1 MSRFFIFLG
10 FLAFSIYS
18 FGQLKYSYSDK
29 CEEKLTLLVKGYPMH
44 VFYEDST
51 VNIHITSP
59 DSVIIEND
67 TTRKNAFYIRALTL
81 NSVHLEMITFTL
93 NNKKKDTIYG
103 ESKIICFPV
112 ISFSRGELNIG
123 NTRDGEVIDL
133 NNLHVSLDYPH
144 NYPNCLKIKIPI
156 KIWSIQIESTEE
168 IINGTGD
175 FLSLNALNLLTR
187 QKSGTKVTYS
197 TVLSHYPWRP
207 IKLIFYTP

>member
-1 MSRFFIFLG
+1 MIRFFIFLG
-10 FLAFSIYS
+10 ILASSINS
-18 FGQLKYSYSDK
+18 FGQLIYSYSDK
-29 CEEKLTLLVKGYPMH
+29 CEEKLTLLVKGYPMR

-51 VNIHITSP
+51 VNIHITST

-67 TTRKNAFYIRALTL
+67 TARKNTFFIRALTL
-81 NSVHLEMITFTL
+81 DSVKLELLTFTL

-103 ESKIICFPV
+103 ESKLICFPV
-112 ISFSRGELNIG
+112 MTFSRGELIIG
-123 NTRDGEVIDL
+123 NTHDGEVIDL
-133 NNLHVSLDYPH
+133 NNLNVSLEYPH

-156 KIWSIQIESTEE
+156 KIWSIQIESTDE

-175 FLSLNALNLLTR
+175 FLSLNALNLLIR
-187 QKSGTKVTYS
+187 QKSGTKITYS